1 MVKGAK
7 ANNNLKEVLKGYHMT
22 LIQLEIPYL
31 WTPFEAFTIFMNESY
46 LIQNWINRIYTEQ
59 KQTMLTF

>member
-1 MVKGAK
+1 
-7 ANNNLKEVLKGYHMT
+7 MT